1 MHFSSILAPCDPF
14 GNILG
19 DTYGPKLKP
28 NLHYLQHNGCQ
39 KLPRLCPFFDGAVH
53 SRSSTLLVL

>member
-39 KLPRLCPFFDGAVH
+39 KLPRLRPF
-53 SRSSTLLVL
+53 LMVLYTPDLAPF